1 MVQRTPCGVSRQRGD
16 YVSKY
21 GHLAL
26 FQDVDLDAVGHL
38 FAVCEEIEVET
49 GATLLEQ
56 GAPNDSIFVVLL
68 GSLTVR
74 LGTAN
79 AETLLHLGE
88 GACVGELSIL
98 SRVSVSAHVIAAQ
111 RSRLLVIRED
121 EVWSFIGSSHE
132 FARNLLRILSGR
144 VRDDNARLQQS
155 MHAQAHY
162 ARTSRLDALTG
173 LFNRRWLDE
182 VLDRQCRR
190 CAEDATT
197 MSLILVDI
205 DHFKQVND
213 RFGHLCGDEALK
225 AVASRLCTSIR
236 PLDLAARF
244 GGEEFAVLLHGI
256 DLRGAVEIAE
266 RIRDDIAAT
275 DFLGSGAG
283 MRLTVSMGV
292 AQLQE
297 FEQPMALLQNADRAL
312 YEAKHLGRNRVVT
325 ATEFGDTGLA

>member
-1 MVQRTPCGVSRQRGD
+1 MVQPASHDVSAPHD
-16 YVSKY
+16 DFATKY
-21 GHLAL
+21 GHLVL
-26 FQDVDLDAVGHL
+26 FEDVDLAAVGHL
-38 FAVCEEIEVET
+38 FEVCEEIEVEA
-49 GATLLEQ
+49 GATVLEQ
-56 GAPNDSIFVVLL
+56 GAPNDSIFVVLA
-68 GSLTVR
+68 GGLTVR

-79 AETLLHLGE
+79 AESLLHLGE

-98 SRVSVSAHVIAAQ
+98 SRVRVSAHVIAAEQ
-111 RSRLLVIRED
+111 SRLLVIRED

-132 FARNLLRILSGR
+132 FACNLLRTLSGR
-144 VRDDNARLQQS
+144 VRDDNTRLQQS

-162 ARTSRLDALTG
+162 ARTSRMDALTG

-197 MSLILVDI
+197 MSLILLDI

-213 RFGHLCGDEALK
+213 RFGHLYGDEALK
-225 AVASRLCTSIR
+225 AVANHLCTSTR

-256 DLRGAVEIAE
+256 DLHGAIEIAE
-266 RIRDDIAAT
+266 RIRADIAAAEI
-275 DFLGSGAG
+275 LGSDTELN
-283 MRLTVSMGV
+283 LTVSIGV

-312 YEAKHLGRNRVVT
+312 YEAKHLGRNRVVA
-325 ATEFGDTGLA
+325 ATEFSDTELA

>member
-1 MVQRTPCGVSRQRGD
+1 MLRTSDDVSGPRD
-16 YVSKY
+16 DCASKY

-26 FQDVDLDAVGHL
+26 FEDVDLDAVSHL
-38 FAVCEEIEVET
+38 FEVCEEIEVEY
-49 GATLLEQ
+49 GATVLAQ
-56 GAPNDSIFVVLL
+56 GAPNDSIFIVLE
-68 GSLTVR
+68 GALTVR

-79 AETLLHLGE
+79 AESLLHLGV

-98 SRVSVSAHVIAAQ
+98 SRVCASAHVVAAE
-111 RSRLLVIRED
+111 RSRLLVIRES

-132 FARNLLRILSGR
+132 FACNLLRTLSGR
-144 VRDDNARLQQS
+144 VRDDNTRLQKS

-162 ARTSRLDALTG
+162 ARTSRMDALTG

-213 RFGHLCGDEALK
+213 RFGHLFGDEALK
-225 AVASRLCTSIR
+225 AVASHLCMSTR

-256 DLRGAVEIAE
+256 DLRGAVEVAE
-266 RIRDDIAAT
+266 RIRHDIAAA
-275 DFLGSGAG
+275 DILGADAG
-283 MRLTVSMGV
+283 MELTVSMGV

-297 FEQPMALLQNADRAL
+297 FEQPMALLENADRAL

-325 ATEFGDTGLA
+325 ASEYDGTSLG

>member
-1 MVQRTPCGVSRQRGD
+1 MVQRTPHN
-16 YVSKY
+16 VSKQRDDYAAKY
-21 GHLAL
+21 GELAL
-26 FQDVDLDAVGHL
+26 FRDVDTDAFGHL
-38 FAVCEEIEVET
+38 FAICEEVEVEA
-49 GATLLEQ
+49 GDIVLEQ
-56 GAPNDSIFVVLL
+56 GAPNDSIFVVLS
-68 GSLTVR
+68 GGLTVR
-74 LGTAN
+74 LGTSSP
-79 AETLLHLGE
+79 EPLLHLGE
-88 GACVGELSIL
+88 GACAGELSIL
-98 SRVSVSAHVIAAQ
+98 SRVNVSAHVIAAQ

-144 VRDDNARLQQS
+144 VRDDNTRLQQS

-162 ARTSRLDALTG
+162 ARTSRMDALTG

-213 RFGHLCGDEALK
+213 RFGHLFGDEALK
-225 AVASRLCTSIR
+225 AVANHLCSGTR
-236 PLDLAARF
+236 PLDIAARF
-244 GGEEFAVLLHGI
+244 GGEEFAVLLHGV

-266 RIRDDIAAT
+266 RIRNDIAEA
-275 DFLGSGAG
+275 DILGPEAA
-283 MRLTVSMGV
+283 MKLTVSMGV

-297 FEQPMALLQNADRAL
+297 FEQPVALLETADRAL

-325 ATEFGDTGLA
+325 ATEFDDTGLV